1 MKLDC
6 GPTKK
11 TKERLKFEKLSNW
24 HTKFAWLPIRVG
36 DNDCRWL
43 EHYERKG
50 KFERF
55 PEYAPVFS
63 DGYWSWEYKFKGSED
78 VVQL

>member
-6 GPTKK
+6 GLTKK
-11 TKERLKFEKLSNW
+11 TKEKLKIEKLSNW
-24 HTKFAWLPIRVG
+24 HTKFAWLPIRIG

-50 KFERF
+50 KFLLY
-55 PEYAPVFS
+55 PDYY
-63 DGYWSWEYKFKGSED
+63 GYWSWEYKFNGSEN

>member
-24 HTKFAWLPIRVG
+24 HDKFAWLPVRVG

-43 EHYERKG
+43 EHYARKG
-50 KFERF
+50 KYLRSPF
-55 PEYAPVFS
+55 PDMF
-63 DGYWSWEYKFKGSED
+63 DGYWEWEYKFKESKD
-78 VVQL
+78 VV